1 MDHLSSM
8 DAAFLHLETPETPM
22 HVGSLMLF
30 ELPKGYKGD
39 YYDDVKAVIA
49 SRIHLI
55 RLFRRKL
62 AQMPFELADPVWID
76 DDDIDL
82 DYHIRHLTLRK
93 PGTMA
98 QLEDVVARL
107 HSTMLDRSRPL
118 WEVTVIDGL
127 ENGQIGYYTKAHHSG
142 IDGKAGIELAKVIY
156 DPTPEIRKVPAP
168 SQRRARSGYQLG
180 MAELLEASLSNTAAQ
195 YSKLAKL
202 LPTAA
207 SAVAA
212 ASQAFMEQLMPRE
225 GRGVNLGLSAKT
237 RFNVAVTNQRSYT
250 TMVLPLPEIKEL
262 GRRVGGTVN
271 TIVMAMVSGA
281 LQRFLAQRSLMP
293 TEALIAA
300 VPVSLR
306 VEGDDAMNNQV
317 SMVRVDLATDIAD
330 PVERFK
336 AIHASSEAAKAVV
349 RELKP
354 VLGVDLPMT
363 GSPWVMTSL
372 ASLYGRSNLAK
383 RMPPMANVLISNVP
397 GPAMPLYV
405 SGARMVS
412 YYPVSI
418 PYHGSALNITVQSY
432 AGVLDFGI
440 TACRRVL
447 SQEESYELIGHLRAA
462 LEQIKQLP
470 SLEKAEESEK
480 AEKAEKVQK
489 AEKVTAEEKALA
501 PAPERAPATKAA
513 APSAATRA
521 AKKTTKRAA
530 STSVEAGKKKSAAAN
545 GSAGKASAATNTAK
559 APATAGSGASRRSA

>member
-271 TIVMAMVSGA
+271 TIVMAMAGTA
-281 LQRFLAQRSLMP
+281 LRRFFSERGETPEGSIM
-293 TEALIAA
+293 AA

-306 VEGDDAMNNQV
+306 SPGDDQMNNQV
-317 SMVRVDLATDIAD
+317 SVVRVDLSTDIRDAQQ
-330 PVERFK
+330 RFR
-336 AIHASSEAAKAVV
+336 AVHQSSEAAKAVV
-349 RELKP
+349 TKLKP
-354 VLGVDLPMT
+354 ALGVDLPMV
-363 GSPWVMTSL
+363 GSPWLMTGMATLVARSGLPGRLPPL
-372 ASLYGRSNLAK
+372 AS
-383 RMPPMANVLISNVP
+383 VLISNIP
-397 GPAMPLYV
+397 GLPTPMYLA
-405 SGARMVS
+405 GARMKHF
-412 YYPVSI
+412 YPLSI
-418 PYHGSALNITVQSY
+418 PYHGNAVNITVQSY
-432 AGVLDFGI
+432 TDQLEFGI
-440 TACRRVL
+440 TACRMAL
-447 SQEESYELIGHLRAA
+447 SQEEARELMSYMRDA
-462 LEQIKQLP
+462 LDEIRGF
-470 SLEKAEESEK
+470 ET
-480 AEKAEKVQK
+480 
-489 AEKVTAEEKALA
+489 VTDSARALA
-501 PAPERAPATKAA
+501 GASASAARDQAPARMPANSAAGAAEAHAASIAAAATAAATDADVVVRKTTGRKLAGKAA
-513 APSAATRA
+513 GSRAGKAPAR
-521 AKKTTKRAA
+521 KRAA
-530 STSVEAGKKKSAAAN
+530 N
-545 GSAGKASAATNTAK
+545 GGRK
-559 APATAGSGASRRSA
+559 PPLH